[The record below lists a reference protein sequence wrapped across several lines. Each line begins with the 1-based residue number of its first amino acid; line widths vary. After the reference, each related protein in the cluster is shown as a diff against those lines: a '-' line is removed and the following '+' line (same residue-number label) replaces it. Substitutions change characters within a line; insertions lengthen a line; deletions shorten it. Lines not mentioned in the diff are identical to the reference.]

1 MRELLIMF
9 HLSSLRTLAREWRLI
24 TIIRHTRQVPSLS
37 MIPALLG
44 FSAGQTARW
53 QGELQEGLLVKRW
66 QRCQQTGRIVTIIDD
81 EYPALLRESYRPPVV
96 LFYRGSLTRLCRPL
110 LAVVGARRC
119 TDYTREVLEHLL
131 PPLIQRRVGIVS
143 GLARGADQVAHAVT
157 CRFQGMPVGV
167 IGTGLDQ
174 AYPRENAVLQA
185 KVARRGVLLSEYPP
199 GSGPRRYHFPERNRI
214 IAALTQATLVTEARL
229 RSGSLITAN
238 LALQAN
244 RNVWA
249 VPGPI
254 TAPTSMG
261 TNELIRAGATP
272 ALNSANI
279 MEEFG
284 LT

>member
-66 QRCQQTGRIVTIIDD
+66 QRCRQTGRIVTIIDD

-157 CRFQGMPVGV
+157 CRFQGIPVGV

-174 AYPRENAVLQA
+174 VYPRENAVLQA

-199 GSGPRRYHFPERNRI
+199 ESGPRRYHFPERNRI

-238 LALQAN
+238 FALQAN

>member
-1 MRELLIMF
+1 MRGLLIMF

-53 QGELQEGLLVKRW
+53 QGELQKGLLVKRW
-66 QRCQQTGRIVTIIDD
+66 QRCRQTGRIVTIIDD

-157 CRFQGMPVGV
+157 CRFQGIPVGV

-174 AYPRENAVLQA
+174 VYPRENAVLQA

-199 GSGPRRYHFPERNRI
+199 ESGPRRYHFPERNRI

-238 LALQAN
+238 FALQAN

>member
-24 TIIRHTRQVPSLS
+24 TIIRHTRQFPSLS

-157 CRFQGMPVGV
+157 CRFQGIPVGV

-174 AYPRENAVLQA
+174 VYPRENAVLQA
-185 KVARRGVLLSEYPP
+185 KVACRGVLLSEYPP
-199 GSGPRRYHFPERNRI
+199 ESGPRRYHFPERNRI